1 MAIGD
6 SVGKQAVDELTVKT
20 VPEIIAGLHEL
31 LDRLN
36 GAKLVLDLPSKGFV
50 LQIPPK
56 TA

>member
-20 VPEIIAGLHEL
+20 VPEIIAGLHEI